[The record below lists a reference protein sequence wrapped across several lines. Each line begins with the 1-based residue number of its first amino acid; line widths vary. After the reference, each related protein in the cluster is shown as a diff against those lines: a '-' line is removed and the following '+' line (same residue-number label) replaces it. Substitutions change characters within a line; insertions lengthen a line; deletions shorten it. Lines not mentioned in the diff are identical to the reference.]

1 MSNYDKYIKILF
13 FYITQQLSKIRYE
26 KKNSRQKT
34 NKKIAPLDTNFAL
47 ELFDCSVKFELKT
60 LQELTEMVIIVCS
73 DLTRNFNLNDSA
85 VQIILYYLLHPE
97 VISPIFHSF
106 CSHLLFKYFDNIS
119 QSPAYLNLPSPE
131 LATIIAKLPIEVF
144 YFILF
149 FIYLFYFNIFFY
161 YFYFFIKVKKL
172 LYLFILFYLFI
183 FIFYYLSL

>member
-1 MSNYDKYIKILF
+1 MSNFDKYIKILF

-149 FIYLFYFNIFFY
+149 FIYLFLFFIIYRFKILLIISNLFLKLYSKILFNI
-161 YFYFFIKVKKL
+161 I
-172 LYLFILFYLFI
+172 ILF
-183 FIFYYLSL
+183 